1 MNPVV
6 WFLGKAQSYLSIKK
20 EIRQMKWIDFEIG
33 GALSKAA
40 YEGIFDRKVEN
51 RDYVAVRKNIALLP
65 IPDTFDEYMRG
76 KTKQA
81 LRTNA
86 SKAVKKGYFCSYFN
100 GLDYIDDIME
110 INLSS
115 EIRGGR
121 KMEEPYSNRGMV
133 REFLSASPVMFGT
146 FTSEGKLAGYIHVLI
161 TGTMLATNKILGHA
175 DYLDDGV
182 MYFMVAELVKKK
194 IEEKSNVTHVMYA
207 SYLSGRSHAGYT
219 YFKRK
224 CGFEGYNVR
233 FHLHYGDAREG
244 KLR

>member
-20 EIRQMKWIDFEIG
+20 EIRQMKWIDFEIDG
-33 GALSKAA
+33 MSSKVA
-40 YEGIFDRKVEN
+40 YEGIFDKQVEKRN
-51 RDYVAVRKNIALLP
+51 YVAVRKNIALLP
-65 IPDTFDEYMRG
+65 IPDTFDEYVRG

-81 LRTNA
+81 LRTNV
-86 SKAVKKGYFCSYFN
+86 SRAVKNGYFCSYFN

-121 KMEEPYSNRGMV
+121 KMEERYTSCSMV
-133 REFLSASPVMFGT
+133 KDFLLGSPVMFGT
-146 FTSEGKLAGYIHVLI
+146 FTSEGKLVGYIHVLI
-161 TGTMLATNKILGHA
+161 TGTMMATNKILGHA
-175 DYLDDGV
+175 DHLDDGI
-182 MYFMVAELVKKK
+182 MYFMIAELVKRK
-194 IEEKSNVTHVMYA
+194 IEEKTNVTHVMYA

-224 CGFEGYNVR
+224 CGFEGCNVR
-233 FHLHYGDAREG
+233 FHLHYGNA
-244 KLR
+244 